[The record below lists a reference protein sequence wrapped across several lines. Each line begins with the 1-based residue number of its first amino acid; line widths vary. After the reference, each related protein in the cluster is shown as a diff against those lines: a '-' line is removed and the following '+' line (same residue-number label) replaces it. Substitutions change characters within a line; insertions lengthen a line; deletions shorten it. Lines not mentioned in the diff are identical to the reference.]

1 MTIDFDDF
9 LNKELQ
15 NEEKQKEWLK
25 QTILEYTQDGDY
37 SEFFRALEQVIK
49 AKTTVNQFANK
60 VGMNRVQL
68 IDILH
73 GKTKAPS
80 IITINK
86 ILSGLGYKLSLEKI
100 GA

>member
-15 NEEKQKEWLK
+15 DEEKQKEWLK
-25 QTILEYTQDGDY
+25 QTILEYTQDSDY

-49 AKTTVNQFANK
+49 ARTTVNQFANK

>member
-25 QTILEYTQDGDY
+25 QTIIEYTQDGDY

-49 AKTTVNQFANK
+49 ARTTVNQFANK

>member
-49 AKTTVNQFANK
+49 ARTTVNQFANK

>member
-49 AKTTVNQFANK
+49 ARTTVNQFANK

-100 GA
+100 GT

>member
-37 SEFFRALEQVIK
+37 SKFFRALEQVIK
-49 AKTTVNQFANK
+49 ARTTVNQFANK

>member
-49 AKTTVNQFANK
+49 ARTTVNQFANK

-100 GA
+100 DA